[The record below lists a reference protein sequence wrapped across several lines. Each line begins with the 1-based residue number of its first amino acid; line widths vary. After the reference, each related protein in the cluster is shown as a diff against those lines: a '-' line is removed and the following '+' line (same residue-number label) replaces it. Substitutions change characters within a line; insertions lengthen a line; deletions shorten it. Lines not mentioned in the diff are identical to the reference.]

1 MENLSGGDIATEAGI
16 VIRMNDKV
24 SRAFALTHHGV
35 SEGDEKLEDTLH
47 DLLGYS
53 ALLLCRYLSRD
64 PAKWQSHLARICPPP
79 AIPETPDADAAL
91 KEAYEKSRKLYTEPA
106 SVPCRGIDPNLQK
119 AADEYVRLS
128 KPRLSHSDA
137 GPGGP
142 VPPVPADPA
151 R

>member
-1 MENLSGGDIATEAGI
+1 MIEALSGGDIATEAGI
-16 VIRMNDKV
+16 VIRMGDKV

-64 PAKWQSHLARICPPP
+64 PARWREHLARICPPP
-79 AIPETPDADAAL
+79 ALPETVDGPLTTKSLVDAYNDICTM
-91 KEAYEKSRKLYTEPA
+91 RPN
-106 SVPCRGIDPNLQK
+106 PRGSL
-119 AADEYVRLS
+119 
-128 KPRLSHSDA
+128 
-137 GPGGP
+137 
-142 VPPVPADPA
+142 PADPA